1 MPGEKTSE
9 SNRCSYLGFHYFTGF
24 HAADKPKKKLIP
36 EGGWGAATCASR
48 ISTRGAEGESATR
61 HQCHRRLGSVLC
73 PFDHGY
79 QTLDGDAV
87 GILLHEK
94 LLCLLAAGDLPQ
106 PVSARHRLGQLG
118 AKATESFP
126 TVVWLLRHNISG
138 GHSIVV
144 LAVGGSRRVWHLD
157 AASRLI
163 RFGISMRHLKEWVS
177 SARRGCLGLAS
188 LFSHLLYTF
197 TYMSFL
203 CFVATVA
210 IHRRP

>member
-94 LLCLLAAGDLPQ
+94 LLFFLVAGDLPH

-144 LAVGGSRRVWHLD
+144 PAVGGSRRVWHLD

-163 RFGISMRHLKEWVS
+163 
-177 SARRGCLGLAS
+177 GLAS
-188 LFSHLLYTF
+188 RCGISR
-197 TYMSFL
+197 SGS
-203 CFVATVA
+203 
-210 IHRRP
+210 RRLAAGVSGLPHYFHIYFIRSPTCLSSVLWRL